1 MKAFLTLVAFCGIT
15 ACSEA
20 GTSEG
25 ARVAWLADAN
35 DPQVLIGNFSGTI
48 AVRDGCV
55 GVETAPG
62 NFLQAVFRTRP
73 ELDLE
78 AGVFRSVTYGQE
90 FREGSAITGEGEV
103 YRLDEGRKFL
113 SDAGAAPCSD
123 SLLIIKRVDMENKM
137 RKAFVFDAAA
147 SGLGVSTNA
156 HAQN

>member
-1 MKAFLTLVAFCGIT
+1 MKAFPTLVAFCGIT

-48 AVRDGCV
+48 AVKDGCV
-55 GVETAPG
+55 GVEAAPG

-113 SDAGAAPCSD
+113 SDAGAALCSG
-123 SLLIIKRVDMENKM
+123 SLLIIKRVDVGE
-137 RKAFVFDAAA
+137 
-147 SGLGVSTNA
+147 
-156 HAQN
+156 